1 MLDLSEYYQPQSL
14 TAALELLA
22 KSDGRLRPLAGGTDI
37 VPAMGKGELKAE
49 GLVDLSKL
57 PDIRRISIDGSNL
70 KIGSLTTFAQIEAS
84 SLIRAKVSLLAEAAA
99 AVGSPQ
105 IRNSGTVGGNIANA
119 SPAADTVTAL
129 VTLDAVARLDSLRGP
144 RNVLVSELLCGA
156 GKTNIHPQEII
167 TEITFRIPPIGSKTG
182 FIKLGRRKALSIAR
196 MNLAIIVTLDEGKI
210 SFARVGLGAV
220 GPNPRRYI
228 VLENSLLGQTLS
240 ESLIEGFAIE
250 AEREVTRVLGSRPSA
265 AYKCEAVK
273 GIARDLLRKLFSDSG
288 QGVV

>member
-1 MLDLSEYYQPQSL
+1 MPDLSEYYQPQSL

-22 KSDGRLRPLAGGTDI
+22 ESNGKLIPLAGGTDI
-37 VPAMGKGELKAE
+37 VPAMGKGELKAN

-57 PDIRRISIDGSNL
+57 SEIRRISMDDSEI
-70 KIGSLTTFAQIEAS
+70 KIGSLTTFAQIETS
-84 SLIRAKVSLLAEAAA
+84 PLIQAKASLLADAAA

-105 IRNSGTVGGNIANA
+105 IRTTGTIGGNIANA

-129 VTLDAVARLDSLRGP
+129 VTLDAQARLDSIKGSR
-144 RNVLVSELLCGA
+144 RVLVSELLCGV

-167 TEITFRIPPIGSKTG
+167 TEISFKIPTTGSKTG
-182 FIKLGRRKALSIAR
+182 FIKLGRRKALAIAR
-196 MNLAIIVTLDEGKI
+196 MNLAIIVTLDNGKI

-220 GPNPRRYI
+220 GPNPRRYP
-228 VLENSLLGQTLS
+228 VLENSLVGQSPS
-240 ESLIEGFAIE
+240 ESLIDEFAIE

-265 AYKCEAVK
+265 IYKCEAVK
-273 GIARDLLRKLFSDSG
+273 GIARDLLKKMFSDSG